1 MALTPRLELRTSQS
15 LVMTPQLQQA
25 IKMLQLNNLELAEF
39 VEQEIERNPLLQHED
54 DAARPEPS
62 SIDTDDGA
70 PQASDAGLVV
80 DHEENALGDSDTDN
94 LWDTDTAEAGSS
106 AGDADDPWEP
116 SPGTLAGGGDARA
129 AGGGEDDFERT
140 IERAL
145 TLRDQLAA
153 QLGLATA
160 DAAERLIGHRLIDAL
175 DEAGYLTAEPANI
188 ADDLGAS
195 VDQVE
200 RVLALVQQ
208 FEPAGLFARSLGE
221 CLALQL
227 KERNRLDPAMQALLD
242 NLDRLARRDFP
253 YLLRICG
260 VDREDLAEMI
270 AEIRALDPKP
280 GLNHAVAPVEPVV
293 PDILLRVAPD
303 GGWLIELNSATLPRV
318 LVDSAYYAAISRQTK
333 SKEDRQFVSGC
344 FQTANWLVKALHQ
357 RATTI
362 LKVATEIV
370 RQQDGFFRRGVS
382 HLKPLVLR
390 DIATAVEMHEST
402 VSRVT
407 ANKFIATPL
416 GLFELK
422 YFFTSA
428 LAASGGGDAVSS
440 ETVRQRIRQLI
451 EVEVEA
457 GALSDDRLA
466 EVLQGEGIDVA
477 RRTVA
482 KYRES
487 LGIGSSVERR
497 REKSKVL

>member
-1 MALTPRLELRTSQS
+1 MALSPRLDLRQSQS

-54 DAARPEPS
+54 DAERPEAS
-62 SIDTDDGA
+62 SIDAADSA
-70 PQASDAGLVV
+70 PQASDEGLGVA
-80 DHEENALGDSDTDN
+80 HEESPLADSDTAN
-94 LWDTDTAEAGSS
+94 LWDTDAAEAGSA
-106 AGDADDPWEP
+106 AGRADDPWEP
-116 SPGTLAGGGDARA
+116 SPGTLAGGGDAHT
-129 AGGGEDDFERT
+129 AGGGEDEFERT
-140 IERAL
+140 IERTL
-145 TLRDQLAA
+145 TLRDRLAA
-153 QLGLATA
+153 QLGLATS

-175 DEAGYLTAEPANI
+175 DDAGYLTAELADI
-188 ADDLGAS
+188 ADDLGAPLE
-195 VDQVE
+195 QVA

-242 NLDRLARRDFP
+242 NLDRLAKRDFP

-280 GLNHAVAPVEPVV
+280 GLNHAIAPVEPVV

-318 LVDSAYYAAISRQTK
+318 LVDSAYYAAIRRQAT

-370 RQQDGFFRRGVS
+370 RQQDGFFRHGVS

-428 LAASGGGDAVSS
+428 LATSGGGDAVSS
-440 ETVRQRIRQLI
+440 EAVRQRIRQLI
-451 EVEVEA
+451 EVEKAA